1 MGKIIGIDL
10 GTSNSA
16 AAVLIGGKPTI
27 IPSAEGLTLGGKAF
41 PSVVAFTKDGQR
53 LIGEP
58 ARRQA
63 ISNPDRTIT
72 AIKRKM
78 GTSYK
83 VKIDGKEYTPQEIS
97 AMILRK
103 IKEDASAYLG
113 EEVTEAIITVP
124 AYFNDNQRQ
133 ATKDA
138 GRIAGLDVKRLINE
152 PTAAAVAYGLDK
164 KTASLKVAVLD
175 LGGGTFDVTIMEMD
189 NQVFEV
195 ISTAGDTALGG
206 TDMDKL
212 LVNYL
217 VSEFKKEAGVD
228 LESDSMALQR
238 VKEAAEKA
246 KIELSNS
253 ITTEINLPY
262 ITATTDGPKHL
273 NITLTRAKLE
283 QLIDPV
289 LKRLDAPILK
299 ALQDSGIAREA
310 INKIILVGG
319 PTRMPIVQKKFNR
332 LLGKTPERSIDPMEC
347 VAMGASVQGGVLTGE
362 VEDLLLLDVTPLSLG
377 LETLGSVFTKLIERN
392 TTIPTN
398 KTQVFSTAADNQPA
412 VEIHILQGERSR
424 AGDNI
429 TLGRFH
435 LNGIPPAQRGIPQ
448 IEVIFDIDQNGILN
462 VSAKDKGT
470 GKSQSITVTAS
481 TKMPDDEI
489 EQKIREAERNAD
501 EDKKFRELI
510 EVKNQGESL
519 IYQTEKLLKEN
530 ESVIGDLKTGIFDK
544 VSDLRSAMESEDV
557 NRIKQSTETLQNSLH
572 EVSTRIY
579 GQQQGAPQGGHQ
591 GAPPGGMGD
600 NPPGANYGYNEKTQ
614 DEIEQERFRRA
625 TGQDDVVDA
634 EYD

>member
-16 AAVLIGGKPTI
+16 AAVLVGGKPTI

-53 LIGEP
+53 LVGEP

-124 AYFNDNQRQ
+124 AYFNNNQRQ

-228 LESDSMALQR
+228 LKSDSMALQR

-319 PTRMPIVQKKFNR
+319 PTRMPIVQKKFNH

-362 VEDLLLLDVTPLSLG
+362 IEDLLLLDVTPLSLG

-412 VEIHILQGERSR
+412 VEIHILQGERPR

-470 GKSQSITVTAS
+470 GKSQSITITAS